1 MWLKETQIGSM
12 SKSWGP
18 DRACA
23 SEELGWAIEGAKGAG
38 GAAGDGDWRSWQG
51 PGHARP
57 GQPHQ

>member
-38 GAAGDGDWRSWQG
+38 GAAGDGDWKSWQG
-51 PGHARP
+51 PGRARP